1 MPVAPPP
8 VSIDTVIERQRLH
21 EELRACELAERRWVR
36 QQVLE
41 YRRLDILAE
50 VVLGLT
56 LMPFHRSMQAFTLR
70 NDKTLQL
77 AFRGSGK
84 TTTVTEVRCI
94 AEMLWDPNVRIL
106 IVARTGD
113 LARDMLGEI
122 KQFIETD
129 KFQYYFGDL
138 KGEQNNRERKWTD
151 SKITIGGRT
160 IPRKEPTITTVGT
173 EGQVVGK
180 HFDRIF
186 ADDLI
191 DENNART
198 QHMREQVRTFF
209 YKTLTPTLEPDGQFH
224 IVGTRYHFDDI
235 YGQLMS
241 SDDEFVHQV
250 IQALDDKG
258 RSPWPQKYPAKKF
271 ETLRKAMGSVLF
283 DTQFQCSTDKMR
295 GGLFQWDW
303 MPKLT
308 NSEAAVRFGN
318 NGQVYIGVDPSVG
331 EKEQNDYFAMVCIR
345 RVKREILVEE
355 YFQDRLTFSQ
365 QLIKIAEWFD
375 KYDPVNIAVEAN
387 AYQAVLAQQ
396 LAENYDR
403 VRRRPI
409 RTTKDKVTRA
419 IKLSAKFESEE
430 IFFRE
435 GQGPLMDHLLLFPKG
450 SHDDLFDALDL
461 AVTLAFKRGRRRT
474 SRVDKVGLL

>member
-1 MPVAPPP
+1 LSTPAP
-8 VSIDTVIERQRLH
+8 IDTIIMRQKLQ
-21 EELRACELAERRWVR
+21 EELRAIELAERKWVR
-36 QQVLE
+36 EQVLE
-41 YRRLDILAE
+41 HRRLDVLAE
-50 VVLGLT
+50 VVLGLE
-56 LMPFHRSMQAFTLR
+56 LLPFHRAMQMFTLKH
-70 NDKTLQL
+70 DKTLQL

-84 TTTVTEVRCI
+84 TTTVTEVRAI

-122 KQFIETD
+122 KQFIDTER
-129 KFQYYFGDL
+129 FQYFFGDL
-138 KGEQNNRERKWTD
+138 KGEQNSRERKWTD
-151 SKITIGGRT
+151 TKITIKGRT
-160 IPRKEPTITTVGT
+160 MPRKEPTITTVGT

-180 HFDRIF
+180 HFDKIF

-198 QHMREQVRTFF
+198 QNMREHVKTFF
-209 YKTLTPTLEPDGQFH
+209 YKTLTPTLEPDGEFH

-235 YGQLMS
+235 YGHLMAT
-241 SDDEFVHQV
+241 DDEFCHQV
-250 IQALDDKG
+250 IPALDEEG
-258 RSPWPQKYPAKKF
+258 RSPWPSKYPATKF
-271 ETLRKAMGSVLF
+271 ASLKKAMGSVLF

-308 NSEAAVRFGN
+308 KHQAEVKFGSQ
-318 NGQVYIGVDPSVG
+318 GLVYIGVDPSVG
-331 EKEQNDYFAMVCIR
+331 EKDVNDYFAMVCIR
-345 RVKREILVEE
+345 RVKREILIEDF
-355 YFQDRLTFSQ
+355 FQDRLTFSQ
-365 QLIKIAEWFD
+365 QLKKIAEWFD

-403 VRRRPI
+403 VRRKPI
-409 RTTKDKVTRA
+409 RTAKDKVTRA
-419 IKLSAKFESEE
+419 TKLAVRFENEE
-430 IFFRE
+430 VFFKE
-435 GQGPLMDHLLLFPKG
+435 GQEQLMDHLLLFPKG

-461 AVTLAFKRGRRRT
+461 AVTLSFKRGRRRS
-474 SRVDKVGLL
+474 SRTDKVKLF

>member
-1 MPVAPPP
+1 MAAHA
-8 VSIDTVIERQRLH
+8 IDTVIERQKLQ
-21 EELRACELAERRWVR
+21 EELRAIELAERRWVR
-36 QQVLE
+36 KQVLE
-41 YRRLDILAE
+41 HRRLDILAE
-50 VVLGLT
+50 VVLGLR
-56 LMPFHRSMQAFTLR
+56 LQPFHRSMQVFTLR
-70 NDKTLQL
+70 NSKTLQL

-84 TTTVTEVRCI
+84 TTTVTEVRAI
-94 AEMLWDPNVRIL
+94 AAMLWDPNVRIC

-129 KFQYYFGDL
+129 SFQYYFGDL
-138 KGEQNNRERKWTD
+138 KGDQNSRERKWTD
-151 SKITIGGRT
+151 SKITIQGRT
-160 IPRKEPTITTVGT
+160 QPRKEPTITTVGT

-180 HFDRIF
+180 HFDLIL

-198 QHMREQVRTFF
+198 QHMREQVKTFF
-209 YKTLTPTLEPDGQFH
+209 YKTLTPTLEPDGEFH

-235 YGQLMS
+235 YGHLMS
-241 SDDEFVHQV
+241 TDDEFEHQV
-250 IQALDDKG
+250 IQALDKHG

-271 ETLRKAMGSVLF
+271 EALRKAMGSVLF
-283 DTQFQCSTDKMR
+283 DTQYQCSTDKMK

-303 MPKLT
+303 MPSLT
-308 NSEAAVRFGN
+308 KNAAAVKFGT

-331 EKEQNDYFAMVCIR
+331 EKEQNDYFAMVAIR
-345 RVKREILVEE
+345 RLGRELLIED
-355 YFQDRLTFSQ
+355 YFEDRLSFSQ
-365 QLIKIAEWFD
+365 QMAKIAEWYDRF
-375 KYDPVNIAVEAN
+375 DPVTVAIEAN

-396 LAENYDR
+396 LAENYER
-403 VRRRPI
+403 VRRRAVK
-409 RTTKDKVTRA
+409 TDKDKVTRA
-419 IKLSAKFESEE
+419 IKLSARFESEE
-430 IFFRE
+430 VFFRE

-461 AVTLAFKRGRRRT
+461 AVTASFKRGRRKQ